1 MPSLLL
7 LSYCS
12 CLSLFCSQIY
22 LLADEYDAFSNE
34 YLDPDDN
41 SAWDALRANKQSLLK
56 GFWARV
62 KESMGSQRIEK
73 CFITGVSPLSMAD
86 HTSGFNIATN
96 VSFKRELS
104 GLCGLSHEDVRA
116 ALQLP
121 SLCGSDVSQIEE
133 NFKIMVRY
141 YDGYRFYQYGQ
152 VPPVFNTNTCL

>member
-1 MPSLLL
+1 
-7 LSYCS
+7 
-12 CLSLFCSQIY
+12 LFCSQIY

-34 YLDPDDN
+34 YLDPDN
-41 SAWDALRANKQSLLK
+41 HNACHALRENNQSLLK

-62 KESMGSQRIEK
+62 KDSMGSQRIEK

-96 VSFKRELS
+96 VSFESELS

-121 SLCGSDVSQIEE
+121 GLCGPDIPLVQKH
-133 NFKIMVRY
+133 FDIMEHHF
-141 YDGYRFYQYGQ
+141 DGYHFCGYDK
-152 VPPVFNTNTCL
+152 VPLVFNTNTCLEYLQVSNHA